1 MFPQGFRSSV
11 FIYPMLAWSM
21 AQPSLA
27 ASHYAPQYADVA
39 IVGGGFSGLVS
50 ARELVKANK
59 SVVVLEA
66 RDRVGGRVFDTHFSD
81 GSTAP
86 LGGQFVGPL
95 QYNMV
100 ALARE
105 YNVTL
110 QPSYANGSNILYVN
124 GSHSKF
130 SSGAQ
135 TTGTLPIDGIS
146 LAELAYI
153 ETLLDT
159 LGNQLD
165 PAAIWKHPQA
175 YEWDS
180 QTFGSWLDNHVS
192 SATTRLVMDLATTT
206 GFCEEPGLVSFLSV
220 LVSIGTSRPAK
231 GTGSFNEIVSSVDGA
246 EAMWCKGGCQQIA
259 IKIADE
265 LGPERVKL
273 SAPVRLIEETAY
285 GYKITTDSG
294 SVMSRKVVLALPP
307 PMQSRIR
314 FVPPLPA
321 GRDQFSQRSPMGS
334 VAKVIARY
342 DTPFWRAHNLT
353 GQAYSNQ
360 GTAFS
365 TFDISPE
372 DGSSGVLLGF
382 VTADQSRAIN
392 GLSKAEIQALVEKDF
407 INYFGSEAKTAT
419 EWIVQQWDEEEY
431 TRGGYNS
438 LFGLGALT
446 RYHEYVSMPFMGI
459 HFSGVE
465 TAEFNRGYIDGAIS
479 SGERAAKEVLSVL

>member
-1 MFPQGFRSSV
+1 
-11 FIYPMLAWSM
+11 M

-27 ASHYAPQYADVA
+27 TTHHASQYADVA

-66 RDRVGGRVFDTHFSD
+66 RDRVGGRVFDTKFSD

-86 LGGQFVGPL
+86 LGGQFVGPA
-95 QYNMV
+95 QTNMV
-100 ALARE
+100 ALAKE
-105 YNVTL
+105 FGVEL
-110 QPSYANGSNILYVN
+110 MPSYANGSNVLYFN
-124 GSHSKF
+124 GSRSIF
-130 SSGAQ
+130 SSEAE
-135 TTGTLPIDGIS
+135 TTGSLPIDAAS
-146 LAELAYI
+146 TAEVVYI
-153 ETLLDT
+153 EELLDT

-192 SATTRLVMDLATTT
+192 SASTRFVMDLAAKT

-220 LVSIGTSRPAK
+220 LVSIGTSRPAN

-259 IKIADE
+259 IKIAEE
-265 LGPERVKL
+265 LGSERVKL
-273 SAPVRLIEETAY
+273 NSAVRLIENTAH
-285 GYKITTDSG
+285 GYNITTDAG
-294 SVMSRKVVLALPP
+294 TVMSRKVVLALPP
-307 PMQSRIR
+307 PMSSRIR
-314 FVPPLPA
+314 FVPRLPA

-342 DTPFWRAHNLT
+342 DKPFWRAHGLS
-353 GQAYSNQ
+353 GQAYSNR
-360 GTAFS
+360 GVSFS

-372 DGSSGVLLGF
+372 DASSGVLLGF
-382 VTADQSRAIN
+382 VTADQSREIY
-392 GLSKAEIQALVEKDF
+392 GLSKAEIQTRVQKDF
-407 INYFGSEAKTAT
+407 VNYFGPEANNAT
-419 EWIVQQWDEEEY
+419 EWIVQHWDDEEY
-431 TRGGYNS
+431 SRGGYNS
-438 LFGLGALT
+438 LYGLGALT
-446 RYHEYVSMPFMGI
+446 RYHEYVSTPFQGI

-465 TAEFNRGYIDGAIS
+465 TAEYFRGYIDGAIT
-479 SGERAAKEVLSVL
+479 SGERAAKEVLDALNDGK

>member
-1 MFPQGFRSSV
+1 
-11 FIYPMLAWSM
+11 MLAWSM

-27 ASHYAPQYADVA
+27 TSHHSSHYTDVA

-66 RDRVGGRVFDTHFSD
+66 RDRVGGRVLDTHFSD

-86 LGGQFVGPL
+86 LGGQFVGPA
-95 QYNMV
+95 QINMV
-100 ALARE
+100 ALANE
-105 YNVTL
+105 YGVEL
-110 QPSYANGSNILYVN
+110 MPSYANGSNVLYIN
-124 GSHSKF
+124 GTRSVF
-130 SSGAQ
+130 SSEAE
-135 TTGTLPIDGIS
+135 TTGSLPIDAAS
-146 LAELAYI
+146 LEEVARIQEL
-153 ETLLDT
+153 LGT

-165 PAAIWKHPQA
+165 PAAIRKHPQA

-180 QTFGSWLDNHVS
+180 QTFGSWLDNHAS
-192 SATTRLVMDLATTT
+192 SATTKLVMNLAATT
-206 GFCEEPGLVSFLSV
+206 GFCEEAGLVSFLSV
-220 LVSIGTSRPAK
+220 LVSIGTSRTAN

-265 LGPERVKL
+265 LGSERVKL
-273 SAPVRLIEETAY
+273 DSAVRLIEKTAH
-285 GYKITTDSG
+285 GYKITTDAG

-307 PMQSRIR
+307 PMSSRIR

-342 DTPFWRAHNLT
+342 DKPFWRAHGLS
-353 GQAYSNQ
+353 GQAYSNR
-360 GTAFS
+360 GSAFS
-365 TFDISPE
+365 TFDNSPQ
-372 DGSSGVLLGF
+372 DASSGVLLGF

-392 GLSKAEIQALVEKDF
+392 GLPKAEIQALVKQDF
-407 INYFGSEAKTAT
+407 VNYFGPEAKNAT

-431 TRGGYNS
+431 SRGGYNS
-438 LFGLGALT
+438 LYGLGALT
-446 RYHEYVSMPFMGI
+446 RYHEYISTPFQGI

-465 TAEFNRGYIDGAIS
+465 TAEYFRGYIDGAIT
-479 SGERAAKEVLSVL
+479 SGERAAKEIIDALNGGQGGH